1 MPESMSGLYIS
12 LDKLLSFGEN
22 TARRLAP
29 SGYVNGRTVARDA
42 LESLDKLRR
51 VHDNLE
57 REYRSGAA
65 SGAAEWLLD
74 NWYLAQRECRGA
86 AADISGAGKLRACR
100 DGALLIETAGALVR
114 SGIAEVTLER
124 MELFLTG
131 FQRVLPLSR
140 AELALLTPALRC
152 ALVSELARIAADPDA
167 PGAAAAIGAA
177 FTSLRLLATL
187 DLSKLIDSIDLT
199 EAILSH
205 DPAGVY
211 PFMDERTRDMY
222 RRRVTELADERGTDE
237 QKLARAVLALAERS
251 EGDGAHVGYWLFTRP
266 MGDRIAQKGGACYI
280 AASLLITLFL
290 SLLGGFMTRSAA
302 AFFLL
307 LIPVSEL
314 IKSCLDFVL
323 LRFLRPRLLPRMELL
338 EGVPGDGKTICVI
351 SCLLTGAESAKELA
365 RSLEEYSLA
374 NRDCGKNLLFGLLAD
389 LPEASERTQDGDET
403 AIEAAT
409 QAIDK
414 LNKKYGGGFYLLF
427 RRRTLSSRDG
437 RWMGKERK
445 RGAVEA
451 LAQLITG
458 DSSGALSVLSGDP
471 DTLTG
476 CRYILTLDS
485 DTKLLPGAARELIG
499 AMLHPLNRPKI
510 DKKHRAVSSGHAI
523 IHPRMGVDLP
533 SANKTSFSRAF
544 AGQGGIDPYGSACG
558 EVWMDLCGHGGFAGK
573 GIIDA
578 EALLTC
584 CSDLPENLILSHDA
598 IEGSLLRGGYMSD
611 TELVDGF
618 PASPLSYF
626 KRMHRWTRG
635 DWQNISF
642 IASRRFSDVDRWKLL
657 DSLRRSL
664 VAPLSLLSMLLAFFM
679 PHSATIL
686 AAAVALGALCF
697 QLLPAMASAFTR
709 PGRARYHSTVL
720 HGLGGSIVTVS
731 LRLILLPWEAAT
743 CTGAIYAA
751 LWRMIISKKNLLLWQ
766 TAAQSDGGR
775 RGLFAYLHAMWLPC
789 LIGLLCAALST
800 SVIGRAAGIIWFF
813 SPSIALSIGRAAKPR
828 QLSEADQDFLLKQA
842 ADIWAY
848 FDTFCAAADHYLPP
862 DNWQDQPPIGL
873 AHRTSP
879 TNIGLALSSCLAAA
893 DLGVAESERALE
905 LIERILGSVE
915 RLPKWNGHLYNWYD
929 TRTLKCLKPK
939 YVSTVDSGNF
949 AACLIALSA
958 GLVEYGRADL
968 ARRARALY
976 DAMDFRPLYDP
987 ERRLFHIGF
996 NLSDGTVSDG
1006 LYDLLSS
1013 EARLTGY
1020 LAIARGDAPRRH
1032 WRRLS
1037 RAMVKMD
1044 GFRGMASWTGTTFE
1058 YLMPEL
1064 FLPLCRDSLL
1074 YESARFCLYV
1084 QRRSTPRDR
1093 PWGQSESAFFSLD
1106 PSLSYRYKAHGC
1118 SALAL
1123 KRGMDEDAVVAPYSS
1138 FLALAVQPRS
1148 AVKNLRRFETLDA
1161 GGRFGFWEAV
1171 DFTPSRCRIHSGE
1184 NVRCVMAHH
1193 LGMSLVSISNCL
1205 LDGIMQRRFMSDPAM
1220 SAHSALLAERVPI
1233 GGVILRRQSSEPP
1246 EKPSRSR
1253 AQIWQEKGEVLD
1265 AARPSVCLL
1274 SNGVYNI
1281 MSTSTGLSSASAGGI
1296 GIYRGPDSA
1305 LEGRSGP
1312 RFTLET
1318 GESAVDLTPLPG
1330 ARGGLHFSH
1339 VFSGSSV
1346 QFLGSG
1352 NGLSTSCVSAVS
1364 ASDTCEVRMVELKSQ
1379 QAIEGQLILELE
1391 PMLARINDYVNHPS
1405 FWRLGMHASESGGA
1419 LLLRRLPRG
1428 DTAGCCLALA
1438 SDRELSFSAN
1448 ADGEAL
1454 GWLNYPL
1461 ITAKTDVSISPGSQ
1475 WSCRFVLAFGAEPE
1489 EALASARRALAIGPS
1504 DFGDMLSARAALDG
1518 LGTRDIAL
1526 TMDMAAALSFPRAAG
1541 ELTESRD
1548 ALWKLGISGDEPI
1561 ICTELDGDS
1570 QVPALRSLIA
1580 RHALLRSCG
1589 LRSDLVI
1596 LTAEGGDY
1604 MRHLSRAVS
1613 DALAKLGLEALDGAN
1628 GGVHVADS
1636 SQANAVRASA
1646 AYTADLSVPEIL
1658 MRKATSHGA
1667 CPALPTRRQ
1676 GSDVTHRWH
1685 EDGAFSFTVRDRL
1698 PRRSWTHMLA
1708 NKNFGYLAADSGLGC
1723 MWYKNARECRINRW
1737 ICDDRA
1743 VTGDETLECSM
1754 PTGRMSLFAA
1764 EDGYECRVEY
1774 GPGYASWEKF
1784 DIKVTS
1790 FVPMDTDARV
1800 LIIEGAQWDIFWR
1813 CGLTLSGD
1821 NRDSRFVVT
1830 AEENNLLSAKN
1841 ARSPYPEQAF
1851 YAASSEPF
1859 THFTCDLSAW
1869 LRGEP
1874 GGETG
1879 AGLLPCFAG
1888 VLTPA
1893 PITVIA
1899 CGCCDPDELRA
1910 LTEPDTALAQLAA
1923 TKIRWARMCGKLR
1936 FRTPDEGLNRYLN
1949 FWAVYQTMAC
1959 RLLGRTSIY
1968 QSGGAYGYRDQLQDA
1983 VNLILVAPSIARERI
1998 LDACRHQYLEGDVM
2012 HWWHPQ
2018 SSGDKGVRTRCSD
2031 DLVWLPWAVCEYI
2044 DKTGDHTI
2052 LEESTAWL
2060 VSKTLEPHE
2069 LSRYESPAMSSEHDS
2084 VLTHASRALA
2094 LVVSRGT
2101 GEHGLPFIGSGDW
2114 NDGMDAV
2121 GEAGRGESVWL
2132 GWFFSHTSRRF
2143 AMLLD
2148 RAGQRQ
2154 DAANLLSAAI
2164 RFGRA
2169 ADRAWDGNW
2178 YLRGYYDDGA
2188 PLGSH
2193 SSRACQIDSI
2203 AQSWAQLC
2211 AEAKPERKAEA
2222 LDNALERLFTPGG
2235 VSKLFT
2241 PPFTDGSEHAGYIK
2255 SYGPGFRENG
2265 GQYTHAA
2272 IWLAMACLRADRVDE
2287 ALEVLHSCLPHETP
2301 EYGAEPYVIAADI
2314 YSCPERYGQAGWSWY
2329 TGSAGWFFRVA
2340 CEELLGFKLENGRLA
2355 IEPSLPDNWAGWDAV
2370 WTDAEGH
2377 EHDIHVTRTGVTVD
2391 GEFTNILPFI
2401 S

>member
-1 MPESMSGLYIS
+1 MPESMSGLYIA
-12 LDKLLSFGEN
+12 LDKLQSFGEN

-29 SGYVNGRTVARDA
+29 SGFVNGRVVARDA
-42 LESLDKLRR
+42 LDSLDQLRR
-51 VHDNLE
+51 AHDRLE
-57 REYRSGAA
+57 REYRSGTA
-65 SGAAEWLLD
+65 SGASEWLLD

-86 AADISGAGKLRACR
+86 AADISAVGKLRACR
-100 DGALLIETAGALVR
+100 DGAILIEIAGALVR
-114 SGIAEVTLER
+114 SGIGEITQER

-131 FQRVLPLSR
+131 AQKVLPLSR

-152 ALVSELARIAADPDA
+152 ALVSELARIASNLTEA
-167 PGAAAAIGAA
+167 GSAAAMGAA
-177 FTSLRLLATL
+177 FSSLRLLATL

-199 EAILSH
+199 EAILRH

-211 PFMDERTRDMY
+211 PGMDERTRDMY
-222 RRRVTELADERGTDE
+222 RRRVTELAEARGTDE
-237 QKLARAVLALAERS
+237 QRLARAVLALAEKS
-251 EGDGAHVGYWLFTRP
+251 EGEGSHVGHWLFTRP
-266 MGDRIAQKGGACYI
+266 MGDRINPKGGACYI
-280 AASLLITLFL
+280 AASLLVTLFL

-302 AFFLL
+302 IFFLL

-314 IKSCLDFVL
+314 VKSILDFIL

-338 EGVPGDGKTICVI
+338 EGVPAEGRTICVI
-351 SCLLTGAESAKELA
+351 SCLLTSKESGAQLS

-374 NRDCGKNLLFGLLAD
+374 SRDCGNNLLFGLLAD
-389 LPEASERTQDGDET
+389 LPEAAERSMEGDE
-403 AIEAAT
+403 E
-409 QAIDK
+409 AIDAAK
-414 LNKKYGGGFYLLF
+414 AAIDGLNKKYGGGFYLLS
-427 RRRTLSSRDG
+427 RRRTLSARDG
-437 RWMGKERK
+437 RWMGYERK
-445 RGAVEA
+445 RGAVES
-451 LAQLITG
+451 LAELICG
-458 DSSGALSVLSGDP
+458 DASGELCVTSGDP
-471 DTLTG
+471 DVLAGTK
-476 CRYILTLDS
+476 YILTLDS

-499 AMLHPLNRPKI
+499 AMLHPLNKPKI
-510 DKKHRAVSSGHAI
+510 DKKRLAVTAGHAI
-523 IHPRMGVDLP
+523 IHPRMGVDLS
-533 SANKTSFSRAF
+533 SATKTSFSRAF

-578 EALLTC
+578 EALITC
-584 CSDLPENLILSHDA
+584 CSNLPENLILSHDA
-598 IEGSLLRGGYMSD
+598 LEGSLLRGGYMSD
-611 TELVDGF
+611 TELTDGF
-618 PASPLSYF
+618 PSSTLSYF

-642 IASRRFSDVDRWKLL
+642 IASSRFSDVDRWKLL

-664 VAPLSLLSMLLAFFM
+664 VAPLCLLSMLLAFFL
-679 PHSATIL
+679 PSTGTIL
-686 AAAVALGALCF
+686 AAAISLGALCF
-697 QLLPAMASAFTR
+697 QLLPAMASALTR
-709 PGRARYHSTVL
+709 RGRTRYHSTVL
-720 HGLGGSIVTVS
+720 HGFGGSIVTVF
-731 LRLILLPWEAAT
+731 LRLILLPWEAAV
-743 CTGAIYAA
+743 CTDAIFAA
-751 LWRMIISKKNLLLWQ
+751 LWRVIISKRNMLLWQ
-766 TAAQSDGGR
+766 TAAQSDGGKG
-775 RGLFAYLHAMWLPC
+775 GLSSYLRAMWIPC
-789 LIGLLCAALST
+789 LIGVVCVALSP
-800 SVIGRAAGIIWFF
+800 SIIGRGAGIIWFF
-813 SPSIALSIGRAAKPR
+813 SPIFAQSMGKASKPR
-828 QLSEADQDFLLKQA
+828 QLSDADQDFLLKQA

-848 FDTFCAAADHYLPP
+848 FDTYCAAPDHFLPP
-862 DNWQDQPPIGL
+862 DNWQEQPPIGL

-879 TNIGLALSSCLAAA
+879 TNIGLALTSCLAAA
-893 DLGVAESERALE
+893 DLGVASSDRALE
-905 LIERILGSVE
+905 LIKHILDSVE
-915 RLPKWNGHLYNWYD
+915 RLPKWKGHLYNWYD
-929 TRTLKCLKPK
+929 TRNLSCLNPK

-958 GLVEYGRADL
+958 GLREYGRRDL
-968 ARRARALY
+968 AKRAQELY
-976 DAMDFRPLYDP
+976 DAIDFKPLYDTD
-987 ERRLFHIGF
+987 RRLFHIGF
-996 NLSDGTVSDG
+996 NLTDGTVSDG

-1084 QRRSTPRDR
+1084 QRRSTARDR

-1138 FLALAVQPRS
+1138 FLALAVQPRP
-1148 AVKNLRRFETLDA
+1148 AVKNLRRFDNLDA
-1161 GGRFGFWEAV
+1161 SGRFGFWEAV

-1193 LGMSLVSISNCL
+1193 LGMSLVAISNCL
-1205 LDGIMQRRFMSDPAM
+1205 LDGVMQRRFMSDPAM
-1220 SAHSALLAERVPI
+1220 SAHSALLTERVPI

-1253 AQIWQEKGEVLD
+1253 AELWVEKGEVQD

-1274 SNGVYNI
+1274 SNGVYNV
-1281 MSTSTGLSSASAGGI
+1281 MLTSTGLSSASAGGI
-1296 GIYRGPDSA
+1296 GIYRGADSA
-1305 LEGRSGP
+1305 LNGHSGP
-1312 RFTLET
+1312 RFTLQT
-1318 GESAVDLTPLPG
+1318 GESTTDLMPLPG
-1330 ARGGLHFSH
+1330 AVGGLHFSH
-1339 VFSGSSV
+1339 SFSGSSV
-1346 QFLGSG
+1346 QFLGTG
-1352 NGLSTSCVSAVS
+1352 GGLSSSCVSAVS
-1364 ASDTCEVRMVELKSQ
+1364 ASDTCEVRIVELKSQ
-1379 QAIEGQLILELE
+1379 SALEGQLVLELE
-1391 PMLARINDYVNHPS
+1391 PMLARATDYVNHPA

-1428 DTAGCCLALA
+1428 DMAGCCLCLA
-1438 SDRELSFSAN
+1438 SDRELHFRAN

-1454 GWLNYPL
+1454 GWLNHPL
-1461 ITAKTDVSISPGSQ
+1461 ITASTEVSISPGAQ
-1475 WSCRFVLAFGAEPE
+1475 WSCRFVLAFGAQPE

-1518 LGTRDIAL
+1518 LGARDVAL

-1561 ICTELDGDS
+1561 ICTQLDADS

-1596 LTAEGGDY
+1596 LTSEGGDY

-1628 GGVHVADS
+1628 GGVHLADS
-1636 SQANAVRASA
+1636 SQANAVRAGA
-1646 AYTADLSVPEIL
+1646 AYTADLSTPEIL
-1658 MRKATSHGA
+1658 MRKTSSHGNY
-1667 CPALPTRRQ
+1667 PPLPTKRR
-1676 GSDVTHRWH
+1676 GADVAHRWH

-1708 NKNFGYLAADSGLGC
+1708 NKEFGYLAADSGLGC

-1737 ICDDRA
+1737 ICDDQA
-1743 VTGDETLECSM
+1743 VTGDETLECVM
-1754 PTGRMSLFAA
+1754 PTGKMSLFAA

-1790 FVPMDTDARV
+1790 FVPMDTNARV
-1800 LIIEGAQWDIFWR
+1800 LIIEGAQWEVFWR

-1821 NRDSRFVVT
+1821 DRDSRFVIT
-1830 AEENNLLSAKN
+1830 QEENNMLSARN

-1851 YAASSEPF
+1851 YATSSEYF
-1859 THFTCDLSAW
+1859 THFTCDLAAW
-1869 LRGEP
+1869 LEGKP
-1874 GGETG
+1874 DGETG
-1879 AGLLPCFAG
+1879 AGLIPCFAG
-1888 VLTPA
+1888 VLPPA

-1910 LTEPDTALAQLAA
+1910 LCEPDTALAQLAA
-1923 TKIRWARMCGKLR
+1923 TKTRWARMCGKLR
-1936 FRTPDEGLNRYLN
+1936 FATPDEGLNRYLN

-1983 VNLILVAPSIARERI
+1983 VNLILVAPAIARDRI

-2018 SSGDKGVRTRCSD
+2018 ESGDKGVRTRCSD
-2031 DLVWLPWAVCEYI
+2031 DLIWLPWAVCEYI
-2044 DKTGDHTI
+2044 DKTGDRTI
-2052 LEESTAWL
+2052 LDETSPWL
-2060 VSKTLEPHE
+2060 VSKTLDSHE
-2069 LSRYESPAMSSEHDS
+2069 LSRYEAPAMSTERDS
-2084 VLTHASRALA
+2084 VLIHASRALA
-2094 LVVSRGT
+2094 LVVERGT

-2121 GEAGRGESVWL
+2121 GEEGRGESVWL

-2143 AMLLD
+2143 AVLLD
-2148 RAGQRQ
+2148 RLGQRQ
-2154 DAANLLSAAI
+2154 DAANLLSASI

-2169 ADRAWDGNW
+2169 ADRAWDGQW

-2193 SSRACQIDSI
+2193 QSRACQIDSI

-2222 LDNALERLFTPGG
+2222 LDNALTHLFTDGG
-2235 VSKLFT
+2235 VAKLFT
-2241 PPFTDGSEHAGYIK
+2241 PPFTEGSEHAGYIK

-2265 GQYTHAA
+2265 GQYTHGAL
-2272 IWLAMACLRADRVDE
+2272 WLAMACFRADRVDE
-2287 ALEVLHSCLPHETP
+2287 ALQVLHSCLPNESA

-2329 TGSAGWFFRVA
+2329 TGSAGWFFRIA
-2340 CEELLGFKLENGRLA
+2340 CEELLGFKQENGQ
-2355 IEPSLPDNWAGWDAV
+2355 ITIIPSLPDNWAGWDAV
-2370 WTDAEGH
+2370 WTDDEGH
-2377 EHDIHVTRTGVTVD
+2377 EHNIHVSRTGVTID
-2391 GEFTNILPFI
+2391 GEFTNILPFTT
-2401 S
+2401 